1 MNTSARAFGWPQIV
15 RLGLVQA
22 CLGAVVVV
30 TTSTLNRV
38 MVVELALPAL
48 LPGFLVAWHYGV
60 QMVRPRMGF
69 GADQG
74 RRNTPWML
82 GGMAVLGTGGVLAA
96 LATVW
101 MDSQRLY
108 GALLAFAAF
117 ALIGL
122 GVSACGTS
130 LLALMAKRVPEARR
144 APAATAVWMMMILG
158 FAVTAGVVGRLIE
171 PYSPSVLLRVSI
183 GLSLLT
189 LCVTALALWR
199 LEGAAQSL
207 PHGAPEAAAACLPVD
222 EASNATPETRAGQPA
237 AARQTFGQAFA
248 AVWDERA
255 ARTFTVFVF
264 LSMLA
269 YSAQDLVLEPFAGA
283 VHGFSPGQTTQLS
296 GWHHMGVLG
305 GMIVVAF
312 AGSAKARGRLGTV
325 QGWMVG
331 GCLASALATVGLSWA
346 ALQQAWPLQ
355 LNVVLLGLANGAF
368 SIAAIATMMR
378 LAGEG
383 GPGREGTRMGLWGAA
398 QALAFGLGGLLGTG
412 ASDLAHTLLGGHRSA
427 YASVFALQAVMFVV
441 SALVAVRLGALRPGL
456 SPQRTAAPGD
466 HAASHAS
473 VRDNALETI

>member
-1 MNTSARAFGWPQIV
+1 MNRMSDFGWPQIL

-38 MVVELALPAL
+38 MVVELAMPAL

-74 RRNTPWML
+74 RRNTPWMI
-82 GGMAVLGTGGVLAA
+82 GGMAVLGAGGVLAA

-101 MDSQRLY
+101 MGSERLY
-108 GALLAFAAF
+108 GALLALLAF

-144 APAATAVWMMMILG
+144 APAATTVWMMMILG
-158 FAVTAGVVGRLIE
+158 FAVTAGVVGKLIE
-171 PYSPSVLLRVSI
+171 PYSPQLLLRVSA

-189 LCVTALALWR
+189 LGVTALALWR
-199 LEGAAQSL
+199 LEG
-207 PHGAPEAAAACLPVD
+207 PGTPPAAAAPV
-222 EASNATPETRAGQPA
+222 SGPTVPA
-237 AARQTFGQAFA
+237 LTFRQAFA
-248 AVWDERA
+248 AVWDEA
-255 ARTFTVFVF
+255 QARTFTVFVF

-269 YSAQDLVLEPFAGA
+269 YSAQDLVLEPFAGV

-296 GWHHMGVLG
+296 GYHHMGVLG
-305 GMIVVAF
+305 GMVAVAL
-312 AGSAKARGRLGTV
+312 AGSARARGRLGSV

-346 ALQQAWPLQ
+346 ALQSDWPLR
-355 LNVVLLGLANGAF
+355 LNVVLLGVANGAF

-378 LAGEG
+378 LAGAG

-398 QALAFGLGGLLGTG
+398 QAMAFGLGGLVGTG
-412 ASDLAHTLLGGHRSA
+412 ASDLAHSLLGGHRSA
-427 YASVFALQAVMFVV
+427 YASVFALQAVMFAV
-441 SALVAVRLGALRPGL
+441 SAVVALRLAAPREAAAVAPGALNGP
-456 SPQRTAAPGD
+456 SPERG
-466 HAASHAS
+466 
-473 VRDNALETI
+473 